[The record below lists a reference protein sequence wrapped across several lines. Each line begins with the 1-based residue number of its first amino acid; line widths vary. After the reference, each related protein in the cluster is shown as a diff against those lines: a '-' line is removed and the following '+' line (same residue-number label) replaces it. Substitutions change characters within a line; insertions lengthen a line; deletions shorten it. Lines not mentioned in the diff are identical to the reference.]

1 MKVAMVIN
9 KELPLGLIA
18 NASAVLGISLGKLF
32 PEIVGENIAD
42 DTSKLHLGITTKTIP
57 ILGATREQVKIIRDK
72 LFDEGYSDVIV
83 VDFSELAQKCLDYE
97 NYTERLSRMK
107 SSEIYYMGLCLCG
120 PIKKVNSLTGNLGL
134 LR

>member
-1 MKVAMVIN
+1 MKVAIVMN

-32 PEIVGENIAD
+32 PEVVGESIAD
-42 DTSKLHLGITTKTIP
+42 DNGKLHLGITTKTIP
-57 ILGATREQVKIIRDK
+57 ILGTTREQVKIIRDK
-72 LFDEGYSDVIV
+72 LFDEAYSDVIV
-83 VDFSELAQKCLDYE
+83 VDFSEIAQRCLDYE
-97 NYTERLSRMK
+97 DYTQRLSNMK
-107 SSEIYYMGLCLCG
+107 SSETYYMGLCLCG